1 MIGNRREEDQAD
13 LWLREHDPY
22 YLDKSNSKK
31 KKLERFYETPE
42 QEHEDL
48 IRLHEEAEQKLIA
61 EAEQRKKARAE
72 EKRRKKEQHDFYDLL
87 RM

>member
-42 QEHEDL
+42 QEHRRVQME
-48 IRLHEEAEQKLIA
+48 LHL
-61 EAEQRKKARAE
+61 
-72 EKRRKKEQHDFYDLL
+72 YPPMLL
-87 RM
+87 LWSFVKSL

>member
-31 KKLERFYETPE
+31 RKLERFYETPE
-42 QEHEDL
+42 QVHW
-48 IRLHEEAEQKLIA
+48 K
-61 EAEQRKKARAE
+61 
-72 EKRRKKEQHDFYDLL
+72 
-87 RM
+87 

>member
-22 YLDKSNSKK
+22 YLDKSHSKK

-42 QEHEDL
+42 QEH
-48 IRLHEEAEQKLIA
+48 
-61 EAEQRKKARAE
+61 
-72 EKRRKKEQHDFYDLL
+72 RRVQMEL
-87 RM
+87 RSLVFWVLFFCKILNTDTHFI

>member
-31 KKLERFYETPE
+31 KK
-42 QEHEDL
+42 
-48 IRLHEEAEQKLIA
+48 IREIL
-61 EAEQRKKARAE
+61 RNSRAGA
-72 EKRRKKEQHDFYDLL
+72 
-87 RM
+87 

>member
-1 MIGNRREEDQAD
+1 MIGNRREEDLAD

-42 QEHEDL
+42 QEH
-48 IRLHEEAEQKLIA
+48 
-61 EAEQRKKARAE
+61 
-72 EKRRKKEQHDFYDLL
+72 RRVQMELPFSSLSMSQMQEVGIEIKTDAGGGFSGNL
-87 RM
+87 

>member
-42 QEHEDL
+42 QEH
-48 IRLHEEAEQKLIA
+48 
-61 EAEQRKKARAE
+61 
-72 EKRRKKEQHDFYDLL
+72 RRVQMELPFSSLSMSQMLEVGIDAGGGFSGNI
-87 RM
+87 